1 VLKKLLSAFLAF
13 MILTVASSANVFARA
28 NNDNEKTNAT
38 NQEKQIEK
46 RDTSSIWKTKHDS
59 VNSTF
64 TKKDTLAEYERTKA
78 QGKKFSTTTKVL
90 IGVGIAAVVIGII
103 VYAAD
108 KGASDAGRLR

>member
-1 VLKKLLSAFLAF
+1 MLKKFLSGFLAL
-13 MILTVASSANVFARA
+13 MILTIASSANVFARA
-28 NNDNEKTNAT
+28 NDSNEKTSTT

-46 RDTSSIWKTKHDS
+46 RDLSAALKTKTDS
-59 VNSTF
+59 VNSNF

-78 QGKKFSTTTKVL
+78 EGKKFSTTTKVL

-108 KGASDAGRLR
+108 KGAEDAARF